1 MATHSDQ
8 ASPLRKTRFENSKL
22 NAIGVEV
29 LTFGD
34 LMKKVP
40 DERLTI
46 PERVELYLLL
56 MVTSGNLV
64 HTLDF
69 VDYKLP
75 AGSLVVV
82 RPGQVQQWHPTT
94 EAEAQIVLVDPTALP
109 FDAAVSH
116 TRELE
121 LLTLFD
127 WQPQTQLSH
136 ELQTK
141 LEQVTDRLESDI
153 AGFDGSELEISL
165 IRHEL
170 LALLFRLACFQRD
183 LVQNQ
188 TTRTAGYEKY
198 KLFVELLEQHYR
210 NEHAL
215 QFYARRLGYSTST
228 LSRACLEIEGYSAKV
243 VIDHRIALEG
253 KRMLAHSGASVAEIA
268 YYLGFSEAT
277 NFIKFFKRIVQL
289 TPTEFRDTRSGR

>member
-1 MATHSDQ
+1 MSFSD
-8 ASPLRKTRFENSKL
+8 LK
-22 NAIGVEV
+22 
-29 LTFGD
+29 
-34 LMKKVP
+34 KKVP
-40 DERLTI
+40 DERLTL

-56 MVTSGNLV
+56 MVTSGDMI

-69 VDYKLP
+69 VDYTLP
-75 AGSLVVV
+75 QGSLVVV
-82 RPGQVQQWHPTT
+82 RPGQVQQWHPTP
-94 EAEAQIVLVDPTALP
+94 EVEAQIVLVDPTALP

-127 WQPQTQLSH
+127 WQPQTQLGD
-136 ELQTK
+136 ELRTN
-141 LEQVTDRLESDI
+141 LEQIIGRLESDI

-170 LALLFRLACFQRD
+170 LALLFRLACFQHD
-183 LVQNQ
+183 LVQSQ
-188 TTRTAGYEKY
+188 TKRTVGYEKY
-198 KLFVELLEQHYR
+198 KMFIELLEQHYR
-210 NEHAL
+210 VEHAL
-215 QFYARRLGYSTST
+215 QFYAKRLGYATST

-268 YYLGFSEAT
+268 HYLGFSEAT
-277 NFIKFFKRIVQL
+277 NFIKFFKRNVNL
-289 TPTEFRDTRSGR
+289 TPTEFRSTRSGR